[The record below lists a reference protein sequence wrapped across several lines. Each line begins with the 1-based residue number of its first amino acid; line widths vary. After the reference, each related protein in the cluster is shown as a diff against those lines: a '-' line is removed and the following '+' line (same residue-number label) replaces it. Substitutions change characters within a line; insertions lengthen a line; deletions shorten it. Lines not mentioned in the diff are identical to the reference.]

1 MWEAFPGKPPNCF
14 SLSFEFGFEA
24 SAGHRDKREGQYTWN
39 KLQGE
44 ETLAREALGEISF
57 FLRRPGKDA
66 RAPIVHLLRRL
77 ASGPMFFRFGAA
89 GANAF
94 GPFGHNLL

>member
-14 SLSFEFGFEA
+14 SLRFEFGFEGF
-24 SAGHRDKREGQYTWN
+24 AGHEEYTWN
-39 KLQGE
+39 KQQGE
-44 ETLAREALGEISF
+44 ETLAREAHGEISF
-57 FLRRPGKDA
+57 LLRRPGKDA

-77 ASGPMFFRFGAA
+77 ASGPMFFWFGAA

-94 GPFGHNLL
+94 GPFGHNRL